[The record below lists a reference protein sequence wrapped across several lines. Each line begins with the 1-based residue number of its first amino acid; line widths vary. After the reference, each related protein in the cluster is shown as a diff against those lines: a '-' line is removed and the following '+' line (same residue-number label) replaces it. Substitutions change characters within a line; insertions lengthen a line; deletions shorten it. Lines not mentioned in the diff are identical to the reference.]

1 MNATNQ
7 LDLFEVEDAPNGG
20 YAARNGDQHGI
31 SDSLGEQIVGQEKAD
46 HATAPNGTG
55 TQRWQNGRSMDGW
68 PIAPENVKEWNCFQ
82 WNSRTLPMRKAQKWQ
97 WH

>member
-20 YAARNGDQHGI
+20 YAARNGDEDGI

-55 TQRWQNGRSMDGW
+55 TQRWQNHFRIHSWLVSPSKLTEKFLKNLG
-68 PIAPENVKEWNCFQ
+68 Q
-82 WNSRTLPMRKAQKWQ
+82 T
-97 WH
+97 